1 MAGFLS
7 FGIGSRLRSGSDGA
21 DHHNAGGSG
30 AFPRLG
36 VLRLVRKMNVMIS
49 CGWRLC
55 MRSTVSVRWQ
65 TVIPQ
70 EAREALKLEPNSK
83 LEWEVKDGFLIVH
96 PLPANPIRAARGML
110 KNGGPS
116 VNDLL
121 AERRRERER

>member
-1 MAGFLS
+1 M
-7 FGIGSRLRSGSDGA
+7 
-21 DHHNAGGSG
+21 
-30 AFPRLG
+30 
-36 VLRLVRKMNVMIS
+36 K
-49 CGWRLC
+49 
-55 MRSTVSVRWQ
+55 STVSVRWQ

-116 VNDLL
+116 VDDLL
-121 AERRRERER
+121 AERRREREREK